1 MLPARS
7 GGLFWAGPV
16 VRGPG
21 VDWQCPASLVVSTPR
36 FLSAKRSAVSS
47 LREEVAQRNPLEGVP
62 LDASRNKRDRG
73 PSGTP
78 GLPGTESFPVGRC
91 YVLLSAL
98 WSGVRQICKT
108 RLGAKQ
114 ISSGNFFARA
124 VHLSTAAG
132 TPSPPQSPRKDFCRA
147 KMPCGGERPQISC
160 SAGRSLYELQTG
172 LQLQSRKRVLAKTVE
187 ACPSG

>member
-1 MLPARS
+1 MLPSAAAG
-7 GGLFWAGPV
+7 GGLAGPV

-21 VDWQCPASLVVSTPR
+21 ADWLCPASLMVSTPR

-47 LREEVAQRNPLEGVP
+47 LRDEVAQRNPLEGVP

-78 GLPGTESFPVGRC
+78 GLPGTEIFPVGRC
-91 YVLLSAL
+91 YVLLSAQS
-98 WSGVRQICKT
+98 SGVRQIWKT

-124 VHLSTAAG
+124 VPLPTALG
-132 TPSPPQSPRKDFCRA
+132 PPSPPQSPRKDFCRA
-147 KMPCGGERPQISC
+147 KMPCGGEDCQICC
-160 SAGRSLYELQTG
+160 SA
-172 LQLQSRKRVLAKTVE
+172 V
-187 ACPSG
+187 